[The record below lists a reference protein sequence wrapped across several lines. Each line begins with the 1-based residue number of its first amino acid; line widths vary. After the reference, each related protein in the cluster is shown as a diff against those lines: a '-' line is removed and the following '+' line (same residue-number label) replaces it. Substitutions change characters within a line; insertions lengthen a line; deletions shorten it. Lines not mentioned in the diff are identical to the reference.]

1 MIDRFVSTLCS
12 EEAKFDKRGSVSLPI
27 TINNPCLSLQ
37 LFINTERNYT
47 ALIGSSRDVKGK
59 VFLETIFSVDYCEK
73 CRLFCAV
80 WQLNNLWGIETE
92 EE

>member
-1 MIDRFVSTLCS
+1 VSALCS
-12 EEAKFDKRGSVSLPI
+12 EEAKFDKRGSVSLTI

-47 ALIGSSRDVKGK
+47 ALIGSSRTLRDVKGK
-59 VFLETIFSVDYCEK
+59 VFQETIILADYCEK

-80 WQLNNLWGIETE
+80 WQLNHPWGLGTE
-92 EE
+92 KE